1 MVFQRG
7 SGSRAEFGIC
17 AGGVN
22 CEWKDAGGTG
32 RRRERGSKGN
42 LYVAG
47 EEQAGRG
54 EGIELKYNYIAK
66 YIY

>member
-47 EEQAGRG
+47 EEQAGRR
-54 EGIELKYNYIAK
+54 
-66 YIY
+66 